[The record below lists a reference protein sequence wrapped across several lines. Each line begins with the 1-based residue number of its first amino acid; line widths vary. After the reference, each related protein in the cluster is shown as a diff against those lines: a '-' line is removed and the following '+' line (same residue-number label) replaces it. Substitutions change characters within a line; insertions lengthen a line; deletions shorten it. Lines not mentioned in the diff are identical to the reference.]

1 MENITLGQIAKGLA
15 FIVALIGSVV
25 YLKKGTIKGLSKVI
39 DNQLEPIKTEIKAV
53 KKEVS
58 EVKDETS
65 KNNLSSI
72 KTDLINLMEL
82 ADKKTISAEQKIRSY
97 ELYDYYCQHGGNSY
111 VHDKWEKLKKEGK
124 L

>member
-39 DNQLEPIKTEIKAV
+39 DNQLEPIRTEIEEI
-53 KKEVS
+53 KKEIQDI
-58 EVKDETS
+58 KNETS
-65 KNNLSSI
+65 KNNLSGI
-72 KTDLINLMEL
+72 KTDLINFMEL
-82 ADKKTISAEQKIRSY
+82 ADKEKISTVQRIRSH
-97 ELYDYYCQHGGNSY
+97 ELYDYYCKHGGNSY
-111 VHDKWEKLKKEGK
+111 VHDGWEKLKKEGK

>member
-1 MENITLGQIAKGLA
+1 MENITLGEIAKTLA
-15 FIVALIGSVV
+15 FVVGIIGSIL

-39 DNQLEPIKTEIKAV
+39 NEELNPIKKEIKEI
-53 KKEVS
+53 KE
-58 EVKDETS
+58 ETT

-82 ADKKTISAEQKIRSY
+82 ADRQIISIEQKMRAY
-97 ELYDYYCQHGGNSY
+97 ELYDYYSQHGGNSY

>member
-1 MENITLGQIAKGLA
+1 MVNRIMENITLGEIAKTLA
-15 FIVALIGSVV
+15 FVVGIIGSIL

-39 DNQLEPIKTEIKAV
+39 NEELNPIKKEIKEI
-53 KKEVS
+53 KE
-58 EVKDETS
+58 ETT

-82 ADKKTISAEQKIRSY
+82 ADRQIISIEQKMRAY
-97 ELYDYYCQHGGNSY
+97 ELYDYYSQHGGNSY

>member
-1 MENITLGQIAKGLA
+1 MENITLVQIAKVLA
-15 FIVALIGSVV
+15 FIVALMGSIT
-25 YLKKGTIKGLSKVI
+25 YLKKAIVSALDKRLV
-39 DNQLEPIKTEIKAV
+39 PIKEEI
-53 KKEVS
+53 E
-58 EVKDETS
+58 

-82 ADKKTISAEQKIRSY
+82 ADREIISSEQKMRSY
-97 ELYDYYCQHGGNSY
+97 ELYDYYCVHGGNSY

>member
-1 MENITLGQIAKGLA
+1 MESITLGQIAKSLA

-25 YLKKGTIKGLSKVI
+25 YLKKETIKGLSKVI
-39 DNQLEPIKTEIKAV
+39 SSQLEPIKVEIRKL
-53 KKEVS
+53 KE
-58 EVKDETS
+58 ETS

-82 ADKKTISAEQKIRSY
+82 ADKKTISTEQKIRSY

>member
-1 MENITLGQIAKGLA
+1 MESITLGQVAKGLA

-39 DNQLEPIKTEIKAV
+39 DKQLESIKAEIEEIKKEIQDV
-53 KKEVS
+53 KK
-58 EVKDETS
+58 ETS
-65 KNNLSSI
+65 KNNLSGI
-72 KTDLINLMEL
+72 KTDLINFMEL
-82 ADKKTISAEQKIRSY
+82 ADKKTISTEQKIRSY

>member
-1 MENITLGQIAKGLA
+1 MENITLGEIAKGLA

-25 YLKKGTIKGLSKVI
+25 YLKKGTVKGLTKVI
-39 DNQLEPIKTEIKAV
+39 DDRLEPIKVDLDKV
-53 KKEVS
+53 KQ
-58 EVKDETS
+58 ETTN
-65 KNNLSSI
+65 NNLSGI
-72 KTDLINLMEL
+72 KTDLINFMEL

-97 ELYDYYCQHGGNSY
+97 ELYDYYCQHGGNSW

>member
-1 MENITLGQIAKGLA
+1 MENITLGEIAKTLA
-15 FIVALIGSVV
+15 FIVGIIGSIM

-39 DNQLEPIKTEIKAV
+39 NEELNPIKKEIKEI
-53 KKEVS
+53 KE
-58 EVKDETS
+58 ETT

-82 ADKKTISAEQKIRSY
+82 ADRQIISIEQKMRAY
-97 ELYDYYCQHGGNSY
+97 ELYDYYGKHGGNSY